1 MGKAFTNYNDS
12 EDPVKIK
19 DKKQH
24 SKERRKFRQQLNNL
38 QYEEDELDISG
49 LERELLDGSD
59 D

>member
-19 DKKQH
+19 DKKHH

-38 QYEEDELDISG
+38 QYEDEFDVEE
-49 LERELLDGSD
+49 LEKELVDESEN
-59 D
+59 